1 MKISCLKADASNPME
16 MEGDEQETG
25 SKEAKN
31 IGLSDMDYLKRKIT
45 SDDKSNNRDASAE
58 PKDKKKKKSKSK
70 DADVDKCRN
79 KTTTDGLSTDKEMIT
94 LNKNDSKGA
103 QSSSEDFERK
113 SDFTIKLRGLPFH
126 AKKKDIEEF
135 LSPLKIV
142 DIRLPK
148 DNKNRPSGRAYVDLG
163 SKECVKEAL
172 KRHKDYIKGRYI
184 EVFEDKRRV
193 EVRKDEAENEPPWME
208 NAKELAENKD
218 LSIAEVCFAL
228 CKGIRNPAKF
238 MIWNPESRACN
249 LESTR

>member
-1 MKISCLKADASNPME
+1 ME
-16 MEGDEQETG
+16 CDEQETG

-31 IGLSDMDYLKRKIT
+31 VGLSDMDYLRRKIT
-45 SDDKSNNRDASAE
+45 SGDKSNKSDVNAE
-58 PKDKKKKKSKSK
+58 SKDKKKKKLKSK
-70 DADVDKCRN
+70 DTDGDKSKM
-79 KTTTDGLSTDKEMIT
+79 KTTKDGLSTDKKIIT
-94 LNKNDSKGA
+94 LNKNDDKDAKSN
-103 QSSSEDFERK
+103 SEDFERK

-126 AKKKDIEEF
+126 AKNKDIEEF

-142 DIRLPK
+142 DVRMPK
-148 DNKNRPSGRAYVDLG
+148 DNKNRPSGRAYVDLE

-218 LSIAEVCFAL
+218 LSIAEVCCLVINGGCSKPGKLSA
-228 CKGIRNPAKF
+228 G
-238 MIWNPESRACN
+238 
-249 LESTR
+249 